1 MGLVRI
7 GFGYMEAEEDMLAEL
22 AELPCSGGEGDPAW
36 LEEPITQLREYF
48 DGGRYWFELA
58 LDWRLSHGFYRQ
70 VLDTLMTVEYGTTV
84 SYGEL
89 ACMAGS
95 PGAARAVGTAM
106 STNPFPLVVP
116 CHRVVRSDGSVGEY
130 GGRPE
135 VKTWLIDHERAHR
148 G

>member
-1 MGLVRI
+1 M
-7 GFGYMEAEEDMLAEL
+7 AAEL
-22 AELPCSGGEGDPAW
+22 AEGPCPGGKGDSAW
-36 LEEPITQLREYF
+36 LEAPITQLSEYF
-48 DGGRYWFELA
+48 DGNRRWFDLA

-70 VLDTLMTVEYGTTV
+70 VLDALMTVEFATTV

-89 ACMAGS
+89 AHMAGS

-106 STNPFPLVVP
+106 STNPIALVVP
-116 CHRVVRSDGSVGEY
+116 CHRVVRSDGSLGEY

-135 VKTWLIDHERAHR
+135 AKAWLIDHERAHQ